1 MMSRAMT
8 RASHRSSPLR
18 PPTRRVAQSARQH
31 AEAPPTPDAGQGP
44 QKIHKILAAAGLGS
58 RREMEELIR
67 AGKVKVNGAPALVG
81 MRVQP
86 GDVIRVGKR
95 QVTVRDSEK
104 LPRLIVYHKPE
115 GEIVSHDDPQG
126 RPSVFE
132 KLPPMRRGKW
142 LAVGRL
148 DYNTSGLLIF
158 TTSGELCNRL
168 MHPRYEVEREYAVR
182 IIGKLAEEQF
192 RQLKKGVRLEDGMA
206 AFDVIEE
213 RGGRGLNNWYRVVLR
228 EGRNRVVRRMFDAI
242 GFKVSR
248 LMRVRFGIVS
258 LPFGLRRGAWREVDE
273 TQTNAILEWSGTIS
287 GSGEVEVPE
296 IAPPEP
302 ARRNAR
308 RPSAPRAS
316 ARTPNSPHPNAQ
328 RANGQRPEAPRT
340 AKTRDS
346 VNPRAGRAPAG
357 KPARPPRRPFRAK

>member
-1 MMSRAMT
+1 MSRAQVQ
-8 RASHRSSPLR
+8 SPHRFKSRR
-18 PPTRRVAQSARQH
+18 PAPRRNVQQQREVEH
-31 AEAPPTPDAGQGP
+31 DEAPGLEAGHGP
-44 QKIHKILAAAGLGS
+44 QKIHKVLAAAGLGS

-67 AGKVKVNGAPALVG
+67 AGKVKVNGAVALVG
-81 MRVQP
+81 MRVQD

-95 QVTVRDSEK
+95 QVTVRDSSK
-104 LPRLIVYHKPE
+104 LPRIIVYHKPE

-182 IIGKLAEEQF
+182 IIGKLNDDNLK
-192 RQLKKGVRLEDGMA
+192 QLKKGVRLEDGMA
-206 AFDVIEE
+206 RFDVIEE

-228 EGRNRVVRRMFDAI
+228 EGRNRVVRRMFDAA
-242 GFKVSR
+242 GFRVSR

-273 TQTNAILEWSGTIS
+273 AQTNTLLEWSGTLVNGPDTPVIES
-287 GSGEVEVPE
+287 SPVRGPGGQRSNVQHFDS
-296 IAPPEP
+296 A
-302 ARRNAR
+302 
-308 RPSAPRAS
+308 RPS
-316 ARTPNSPHPNAQ
+316 T
-328 RANGQRPEAPRT
+328 
-340 AKTRDS
+340 
-346 VNPRAGRAPAG
+346 
-357 KPARPPRRPFRAK
+357 ARPSGTTPRSPRRSTRPAASPASRRRTR